1 MPVAI
6 PSCVPKGK
14 MEKGDCSGCAKA
26 ALGWKPLMKHAAECQ
41 ALKPNQQQEEGMRVV
56 VGGEGGENGNG
67 GNAPAADGEGNR
79 VVTLAVACKPFFL
92 VLQARGDATLL
103 DVSKWMWVGGGMCG
117 VKWEGV
123 CVSESVR
130 ADP

>member
-1 MPVAI
+1 MSVSV

-14 MEKGDCSGCAKA
+14 MEKGDCSGCKK

-41 ALKPNQQQEEGMRVV
+41 ALNPNQEQEEEEGGARVV
-56 VGGEGGENGNG
+56 VVGEGGENENG

-92 VLQARGDATLL
+92 ILQARG
-103 DVSKWMWVGGGMCG
+103 
-117 VKWEGV
+117 
-123 CVSESVR
+123 
-130 ADP
+130 PQ